1 MLFVRW
7 ARRVVRMHGSI
18 HRASRVFDYVRE
30 FLLRRLGH
38 LGHLAS
44 RGCHL
49 LADCPER
56 EFPSSALRARP
67 DERGEECDGTS
78 RGGARGTL
86 RGGSRRGFRDGSRV
100 RDDASESAFD
110 VLHRLGGIN
119 LKSAA
124 FGRGRVAIPPR
135 RALRHHR
142 RHRPPDEIPSLDRLL
157 AHHRFSRPQP
167 RGSKTAEDTLLA
179 VTLRVHLLLRRRL
192 DGVVIRVRVGN
203 TRHRLFPQLA
213 HVVLE
218 PRVVE
223 SAAEHGEELVQRVR
237 DAPQAHASREH
248 LPSLRRGE
256 LLLPPRLKRRVP
268 VILQV
273 QRYHPPHPRLVHA
286 LALRHR
292 GFEFDDEIGVEHL
305 ARGAFA
311 AARRVRVRVRLR
323 GAFPDR
329 PRSALGVAESVGVS
343 SHLLPEYFGD
353 GHLRV
358 AEQTQRVPTD
368 ANVGLV
374 RLGTGT
380 RRDAILRTRREDTR
394 RQSRRL
400 TKRGGR
406 VLEAVFLIPV
416 ACLAVRAF
424 GGGSG
429 TGIGRLR
436 RLRRRE
442 KRLLRRR
449 RAE

>member
-1 MLFVRW
+1 MRRFPRVRRLRPRRRLRRGVFGAAFWRAHPRRRFVWFWRVVLFVRW

-18 HRASRVFDYVRE
+18 HRASRVFDDVRE

-67 DERGEECDGTS
+67 DERGEECDGAS

-179 VTLRVHLLLRRRL
+179 ITLRVHLLLRRRL

-203 TRHRLFPQLA
+203 TRHRLFP
-213 HVVLE
+213 
-218 PRVVE
+218 
-223 SAAEHGEELVQRVR
+223 
-237 DAPQAHASREH
+237 
-248 LPSLRRGE
+248 
-256 LLLPPRLKRRVP
+256 
-268 VILQV
+268 
-273 QRYHPPHPRLVHA
+273 
-286 LALRHR
+286 
-292 GFEFDDEIGVEHL
+292 
-305 ARGAFA
+305 
-311 AARRVRVRVRLR
+311 
-323 GAFPDR
+323 
-329 PRSALGVAESVGVS
+329 
-343 SHLLPEYFGD
+343 
-353 GHLRV
+353 
-358 AEQTQRVPTD
+358 
-368 ANVGLV
+368 
-374 RLGTGT
+374 
-380 RRDAILRTRREDTR
+380 
-394 RQSRRL
+394 
-400 TKRGGR
+400 
-406 VLEAVFLIPV
+406 
-416 ACLAVRAF
+416 
-424 GGGSG
+424 
-429 TGIGRLR
+429 
-436 RLRRRE
+436 
-442 KRLLRRR
+442 
-449 RAE
+449 